1 MRDFCSTADK
11 DCIRLIVAQDLKESG
26 IDIDSSGLANFS
38 SLQNTTNGNT
48 SYNVMS
54 GGAVAASASSKHH
67 HNAGS
72 KLGPGPAQYNI
83 REVNQGLATFNVKH
97 TSSLKTTM
105 N

>member
-1 MRDFCSTADK
+1 MHYITDHDPGKILNKNQRPLTSKKSFIDESKTTLDK
-11 DCIRLIVAQDLKESG
+11 QKRES
-26 IDIDSSGLANFS
+26 LFA
-38 SLQNTTNGNT
+38 GNLRI
-48 SYNVMS
+48 YV
-54 GGAVAASASSKHH
+54 GEAGFEKHH

-83 REVNQGLATFNVKH
+83 REVKQGLATFNVKH

>member
-1 MRDFCSTADK
+1 MRIYVGEAGF
-11 DCIRLIVAQDLKESG
+11 E
-26 IDIDSSGLANFS
+26 
-38 SLQNTTNGNT
+38 
-48 SYNVMS
+48 
-54 GGAVAASASSKHH
+54 KHH

-83 REVNQGLATFNVKH
+83 RDVKQGLATFNVKH